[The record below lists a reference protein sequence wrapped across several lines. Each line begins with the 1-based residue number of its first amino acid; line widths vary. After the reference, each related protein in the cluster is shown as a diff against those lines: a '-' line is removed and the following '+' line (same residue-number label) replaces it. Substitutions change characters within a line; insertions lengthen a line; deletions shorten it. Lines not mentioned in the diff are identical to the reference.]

1 MILRKKR
8 KTPMV
13 LLWRFSAFNLLAFFF
28 TVILAGALALK
39 FSGSWPGRLN
49 FTDAVFTAASAVCVA
64 GLSSVDVSQF
74 SHLGG
79 VIILCLIQIG
89 GLGIVSFSCITFI
102 MPGIRL
108 GLMGSGA
115 IKSLFLEG
123 IEYRPKSIIRIIII
137 FTFLIEAAG
146 ALCLSILF
154 YQRNIENWLF
164 MAIFHS
170 VSAFCNT
177 GLSLFPTQLRAFS
190 GDIPVLIVLSFL
202 VISGSLGFL
211 VIHDIFRLIRNK
223 TRRLSYHSRIVLFMT
238 LAILLI
244 GTALFFSL
252 ERSRAYSSM
261 TTPSAFANALFQTIN
276 ARSSGFDVTVQSG
289 LSQPSKLLTSLV
301 MIIGGAPGSIAG
313 GINIT
318 TLFIALVFL
327 LKRPDKYGDINI
339 FHHRLR
345 ATTVSTAVA
354 HVLKALFLLLICISA
369 LSLVEGLHGAPLTAL
384 IFDGI
389 SAFGTVGLSLGITP
403 LLSAAGKW
411 IIIATMFAG
420 RVGLYAL
427 SFHAI
432 KTQQRNAVSYPEGS
446 LLLK

>member
-8 KTPMV
+8 KTPIV
-13 LLWRFSAFNLLAFFF
+13 LFWRFSAFNLLAFFF
-28 TVILAGALALK
+28 IVILAGALALK

-74 SHLGG
+74 SHLGS

-89 GLGIVSFSCITFI
+89 GLGIISFSCITFI
-102 MPGIRL
+102 MPGIRF

-123 IEYRPKSIIRIIII
+123 IEYRPKLIIRSIIA
-137 FTFLIEAAG
+137 FTFLIEAIG
-146 ALCLSILF
+146 ALCLSYLF
-154 YQRNIENWLF
+154 YQRNIENWLY

-177 GLSLFPTQLRAFS
+177 GISMLHSQTFS

-202 VISGSLGFL
+202 ITSGGLGFL
-211 VIHDIFRLIRNK
+211 VLHDVFRLSRNK
-223 TRRLSYHSRIVLFMT
+223 TRRLSYHSKIVLFMT
-238 LAILLI
+238 LLIILI
-244 GTALFFSL
+244 GTTLFYTL
-252 ERSRAYSSM
+252 ERSRAFSGMNTLY
-261 TTPSAFANALFQTIN
+261 ALVNSFFQTVN
-276 ARSSGFDVTVQSG
+276 ARSSGFDIIVQNG
-289 LSQPSKLLTSLV
+289 LSQPSKLVTSLL

-313 GINIT
+313 GIKVT
-318 TLFIALVFL
+318 TLFIVLVFL
-327 LKRPDKYGDINI
+327 LKRPDKYGDINV

-345 ATTVSTAVA
+345 AASVNEALA
-354 HVLKALFLLLICISA
+354 YVLKAVCLLLICISA
-369 LSLVEGLHGAPLTAL
+369 LSIVEGLHGAPVTTLV
-384 IFDGI
+384 FNSI
-389 SAFGTVGLSLGITP
+389 SAFGTVGLSLENP
-403 LLSAAGKW
+403 SLLSTAGKW

-432 KTQQRNAVSYPEGS
+432 KTQRSNAVTYPEGS
-446 LLLK
+446 LLLE